1 MRKARTEKEKA
12 IREKI
17 IPELYANEY
26 NKFIGFE
33 VMELS
38 PTYSKSRIK
47 CDTRLHNSYGS
58 IHGGHFCLLLMPWQ
72 VLQAA

>member
-1 MRKARTEKEKA
+1 MRKARTEKENA

-33 VMELS
+33 VLELS
-38 PTYSKSRIK
+38 Y
-47 CDTRLHNSYGS
+47 
-58 IHGGHFCLLLMPWQ
+58 
-72 VLQAA
+72 